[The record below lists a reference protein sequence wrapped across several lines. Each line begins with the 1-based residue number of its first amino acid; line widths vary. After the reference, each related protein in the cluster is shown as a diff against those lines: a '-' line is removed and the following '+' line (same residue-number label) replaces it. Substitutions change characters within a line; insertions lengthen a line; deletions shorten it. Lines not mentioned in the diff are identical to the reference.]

1 MWITIDLHD
10 ACGHWHSTRTDA
22 FSAPRLP
29 TMASPL
35 RNASTSV
42 NISRPWRA
50 ATGALTT
57 TVAVA
62 FPVFLVGGLAVQV
75 SDDLRFSP
83 AGLGLAVAA
92 YFGTSALASLPGRKA
107 LVRGSCRL
115 LDRDCAQA

>member
-10 ACGHWHSTRTDA
+10 ACGHWHSTRMDA

-29 TMASPL
+29 TMAPPL

-42 NISRPWRA
+42 NISRLGRA
-50 ATGALTT
+50 ATAALTT

-62 FPVFLVGGLAVQV
+62 FPVFLVDGLAVQV
-75 SDDLRFSP
+75 SHDLRFSA

-92 YFGTSALASLPGRKA
+92 YFGAGALA
-107 LVRGSCRL
+107 
-115 LDRDCAQA
+115 